1 MALSNYDILEMGRQ
15 MDLNIVGVFSKDR
28 LPKDYQVGSYYIN
41 LENSNEGNGTHWAY
55 AEIFDDG
62 KALYFDPFGTLAPI
76 EVKDW
81 LKPFRPYPTSNRH
94 IQDNNSD
101 KCGYFCLSCDVFF
114 TYDTKEKKSLAENYD
129 DFLNMFSI
137 NKKLNDTIVMEYLKG
152 K

>member
-1 MALSNYDILEMGRQ
+1 MPQFYDSVFRVLFVYALLKQESCNDILEMGRQ

-76 EVKDW
+76 EVKDC
-81 LKPFRPYPTSNRH
+81 T
-94 IQDNNSD
+94 
-101 KCGYFCLSCDVFF
+101 FCIWIISTRYQWEAGAAAHGGDGTRAQHSC
-114 TYDTKEKKSLAENYD
+114 A
-129 DFLNMFSI
+129 
-137 NKKLNDTIVMEYLKG
+137 KLNPVDRGHGV
-152 K
+152 